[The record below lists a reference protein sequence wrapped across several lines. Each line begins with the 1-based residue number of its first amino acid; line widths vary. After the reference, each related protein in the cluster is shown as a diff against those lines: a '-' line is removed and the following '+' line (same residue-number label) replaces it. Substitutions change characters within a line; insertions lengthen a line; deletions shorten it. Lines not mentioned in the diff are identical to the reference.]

1 MPARPKARRRSL
13 QRLDRIH
20 RADLDSS
27 PSAVAADSTFLP
39 VEVLHNILR
48 VGARRPSPGCKVA
61 VGIHIVPADRTVP
74 VGHRNRH
81 PVVAVGKA

>member
-1 MPARPKARRRSL
+1 MPARPKARHRSL

-27 PSAVAADSTFLP
+27 PLAVAAGSTFLP
-39 VEVLHNILR
+39 VEVLHSILR
-48 VGARRPSPGCKVA
+48 VGARRPSPGCKAA
-61 VGIHIVPADRTVP
+61 VDIHIVPADRTVL

-81 PVVAVGKA
+81 PALAVGKA